1 MAKLLGIDYVYKL
14 YPKKH
19 VKCSCCHREF
29 VSEPFI
35 MEIKVCYGRK
45 VIHKARCWRCV
56 RSREA
61 VDLIYNKWPGLYMI
75 TKKGGF
81 YYLSYAPAVVEL
93 FERLSE

>member
-35 MEIKVCYGRK
+35 KEYHIYRSSLKKERN
-45 VIHKARCWRCV
+45 RCWRCV
-56 RSREA
+56 RSLEA
-61 VDLIYNKWPGLYMI
+61 CELIMQKWPNLYIMV
-75 TKKGGF
+75 KRGQF
-81 YYLSYAPAVVEL
+81 YYLDFRGHLVD
-93 FERLSE
+93 FFRSEAE

>member
-35 MEIKVCYGRK
+35 KEYHIYRSSLKKERN
-45 VIHKARCWRCV
+45 RCWRCV

-93 FERLSE
+93 FARLSE